1 MKGSSFS
8 IQRYELIL
16 PLLAGLAV
24 VTYAAVSEWYTLL
37 MVPFALC
44 CIWLL
49 LRNILVLYMF
59 LLLSIPI
66 STEMEFSTL
75 LATDFPDE
83 SMMLILTA
91 ALFATFAYR
100 PTLFPIAARRSTL
113 FLLLLVQLS
122 WIFIAAFFSYEPLLS
137 AKHVL
142 AKFWYVI
149 PFVLG
154 TLFLFK
160 RPRHLK
166 LAAKLL
172 VCAMLIPIAYSWY
185 HHVETGFQFEHIN
198 ASLGPFFRNH
208 VNYAALI
215 VCLLPL
221 AIAFVYDA
229 KGKYKKWWLAV
240 VLIFITALVFSYS
253 RGAWICVVSGLITVW
268 ALRKKFLIS
277 LIAAGILLVVLSF
290 GWFVHNNNYLRFAP
304 DFNRTIYHTEFSAHM
319 QATYSLKDIS
329 TVERFYRWIAGVRM
343 VAAEPVTGFG
353 PSSFYRHY
361 RSYAI
366 PVFETWVSNNPERST
381 VHNYFLLLA
390 IEQGIPGLFFFLLLV
405 GAMYA
410 TALKVYHSSRSLFH
424 RTIAMI
430 AAVMLSMIVTLNLLS
445 DLIETDKIGSLFYLL
460 LGVLIYLDYQ
470 RKRFENLIN

>member
-49 LRNILVLYMF
+49 LRNILVLYML

-83 SMMLILTA
+83 AMMLILTA

-100 PTLFPIAARRSTL
+100 PSLFPIAARRSTL

-122 WIFIAAFFSYEPLLS
+122 WISIAALFSYEPFLS
-137 AKHVL
+137 VKHLL
-142 AKFWYVI
+142 AKTWYLI

-154 TLFLFK
+154 TLFLCN
-160 RPRHLK
+160 RPRYFILS
-166 LAAKLL
+166 AKLM
-172 VCAMLIPIAYSWY
+172 VFGMLIPIAYSWY
-185 HHVETGFQFEHIN
+185 HHAHTGFRFETIN
-198 ASLGPFFRNH
+198 PSLGPFFRNH

-215 VCLLPL
+215 VCLIPVVL
-221 AIAFVYDA
+221 AFFLSA
-229 KGKYKKWWLAV
+229 KGKSKKWWAVLATIFLV
-240 VLIFITALVFSYS
+240 ALILGYS
-253 RGAWICVVSGLITVW
+253 RGAWICLFTGFVTMW
-268 ALRKKFLIS
+268 AVRKKYLLSLFTVGIFFIFVSIGWLI
-277 LIAAGILLVVLSF
+277 
-290 GWFVHNNNYLRFAP
+290 HNNNYLRFAP
-304 DFNRTIYHTEFSAHM
+304 DYNRTIYHSEFSEHM

-343 VAAEPVTGFG
+343 VAEEPITGFG
-353 PSSFYRHY
+353 PASFYSHY
-361 RSYAI
+361 RAYAI

-390 IEQGIPGLFFFLLLV
+390 IEQGIPGLIFFLLLI

-410 TALKVYHSSRSLFH
+410 TAIKVFHESRHPFH
-424 RTIAMI
+424 RLLAMI
-430 AAVMLSMIVTLNLLS
+430 AAVMLSMIVTLNMLS
-445 DLIETDKIGSLFYLL
+445 DLIETDKIGSIFYLL
-460 LGVLIYLDYQ
+460 LGVLIYLDHQ
-470 RKRFENLIN
+470 QKRLRITE